1 MSAVSIVEPF
11 KTKNSAEIE
20 CVIFSNAYNS
30 QDPEKIS
37 KAEKLLT
44 EVHDGIYV
52 EHFPLE
58 DEQEPVD
65 VWQGMLE
72 AGDKEGKH
80 VYIAFG
86 KDLDTDHPQIMGF
99 VAAGLY
105 DNSGLIEYII
115 RTKDAASELRGTEI
129 VDKAISELNKLS
141 HTVNGKD
148 LNAVYWELNDPEKVE
163 YDENNPD
170 PTVDCMSPQK
180 RLELVQSRYNGKLLG
195 FDYAQAPLTEG
206 QNVCSDLRLARID
219 VKKPDPNE
227 SAEEKNR
234 REARELRDYL
244 RDFTYV
250 LTERNPDEIAA
261 KEPKIRIMFNQ
272 VNLMIA
278 KGISPLESAQT
289 DEQKAM
295 LDMCNPEI
303 SKLKLH
309 RHFADKNAKIAA
321 NAGNTTNTSN
331 IPSDSLQLIKD
342 EAYYR
347 N

>member
-1 MSAVSIVEPF
+1 MSAISIAESF
-11 KTKNSAEIE
+11 ETKNSSEIE
-20 CVIFSNAYNS
+20 CVIFSHAYNS
-30 QDPEKIS
+30 HDPEKIS

-86 KDLDTDHPQIMGF
+86 KNLDSDHPQIMGF

-115 RTKDAASELRGTEI
+115 RTKDAAAELRGTEI
-129 VDKAISELNKLS
+129 VDKAIDELKKLNLE
-141 HTVNGKD
+141 VNGTE
-148 LNAVYWELNDPEKVE
+148 LNAVYWELNDPKKVE

-227 SAEEKNR
+227 SQEERNR
-234 REARELRDYL
+234 REARELRAYL
-244 RDFTYV
+244 RDFTHV
-250 LTERNPDEIAA
+250 LTERNPDEVAI
-261 KEPKIRIMFNQ
+261 KEPKIRAMFNQ
-272 VNLMIA
+272 VDLMIA
-278 KGISPLESAQT
+278 KAISPPEERQT
-289 DEQKAM
+289 QEQKAI

-303 SKLKLH
+303 SKQKIR
-309 RHFADKNAKIAA
+309 RHIANKTPAVATNKN
-321 NAGNTTNTSN
+321 NTTNNN
-331 IPSDSLQLIKD
+331 IISGTLRAIKESSYLKD
-342 EAYYR
+342 
-347 N
+347 